1 MPNEKNMPDA
11 VEALGTVE
19 DIKRAIEAILFAAGY
34 PVKYE
39 KLSEVIGLSQRDI
52 RGLVES
58 MAREYDGRGI
68 QILLYPDTCQLTTK
82 EVFAPYIREA
92 LGIKRGGNLSASS
105 LEVLAVVAYNQPVT
119 RAYIDTVRGVD
130 SSYAVTS
137 LLDKNLI
144 ESMSR
149 EYDGRGIQL
158 LLYPDTCQLTTK
170 EVFAPYIREA
180 LGIKRGGNLSAS
192 SLEVLAVVAYNQPVT
207 RAYIDTVR
215 GVDSSYA
222 VTSLLDKNLIE
233 AVGRLDAPGRPMLYG
248 TTDKFLRVFGLSSL
262 ADLPETEAL
271 GVASA
276 QAEGVIIEEDK
287 SQLTIDTAETSSEGK
302 EES

>member
-1 MPNEKNMPDA
+1 MPNEKNPPEV

-58 MAREYDGRGI
+58 M
-68 QILLYPDTCQLTTK
+68 
-82 EVFAPYIREA
+82 V
-92 LGIKRGGNLSASS
+92 
-105 LEVLAVVAYNQPVT
+105 
-119 RAYIDTVRGVD
+119 
-130 SSYAVTS
+130 
-137 LLDKNLI
+137 
-144 ESMSR
+144 R

-170 EVFAPYIREA
+170 DVFAPYIREA
-180 LGIKRGGNLSAS
+180 LGIKRGGNLSNS

-207 RAYIDTVR
+207 RSYVDIVR

-222 VTSLLDKNLIE
+222 VTSLLDKGLIE

-248 TTDKFLRVFGLSSL
+248 TTDKFLRVFGLESL

-271 GVASA
+271 GVAAA
-276 QAEGVIIEEDK
+276 QSEATVVEETDK
-287 SQLTIDTAETSSEGK
+287 DQLSIDSTEETS
-302 EES
+302 EEEEAAEANLTTPVSDGGEDSL

>member
-1 MPNEKNMPDA
+1 MANEKKVSDTA
-11 VEALGTVE
+11 EALGTVE
-19 DIKRAIEAILFAAGY
+19 DIKRAVEAILFAAGY

-39 KLSEVIGLSQRDI
+39 KLSEVIGLPQRDL
-52 RGLVES
+52 R
-58 MAREYDGRGI
+58 
-68 QILLYPDTCQLTTK
+68 
-82 EVFAPYIREA
+82 
-92 LGIKRGGNLSASS
+92 
-105 LEVLAVVAYNQPVT
+105 
-119 RAYIDTVRGVD
+119 
-130 SSYAVTS
+130 
-137 LLDKNLI
+137 NLI

-170 EVFAPYIREA
+170 EIFAPYIREA
-180 LGIKRGGNLSAS
+180 LGIKRGGNLSNS

-248 TTDKFLRVFGLSSL
+248 TTDKFLRVFGLGSL
-262 ADLPETEAL
+262 AELPETEAL
-271 GVASA
+271 GVASV
-276 QAEGVIIEEDK
+276 QAEGVVIEEDK
-287 SQLTIDTAETSSEGK
+287 SQLTIDTAETPTEGK
-302 EES
+302 EET